1 MKKVVFNYLILLWTI
16 CSAGLLQAQQP
27 IPQENPEERIPY
39 LIAGIEVRGADFS
52 DENAILNLSGLA
64 VGNSVTLIKRTLP
77 DGEKLLGGQA
87 IAEVVKRLWRENIFS
102 DIQVSAQEVSGTT
115 VKLLIEVTERPRIAA
130 IEFKGISKSHA
141 EDLKEKINFIRGTI
155 LTDSKKQTATR
166 IIRNFYIEKGFFNI
180 SVDIQGEEDKV
191 IKNGVTVKIDVDKG
205 KRTKIEKILVDGNE
219 SFTDKKIKRLL
230 KKVHEKKFWRFWAR
244 SKYVPKIYNE
254 AKDNLMLAYNDDGYR
269 DAKVVFDTV
278 RSLENN
284 RLILDIDLYEGDQYY
299 FRDIVWTGN
308 VKYNSVI
315 LSNKLGIGK
324 GDIYSESL
332 LQKRLNGDPQGSDVS
347 SLYLDDG
354 YLFFQVNPVE
364 VAVEGDSIDLE
375 LRIQEGPQSTIR
387 KVIVTGNDKTS
398 DYVIVRELRSSPGQK
413 FSRTNLIRS
422 QREIINLGY
431 FDQENLGVEP
441 IPNQATG
448 TVDIAYNVAERSA
461 DQLQLQGGW
470 GQRFRDGAGNVIG
483 GGFIGTVQLAF
494 NNFSTK
500 RFFQPKAWRP
510 VPSGDGQK
518 LNLAVQINGLG
529 YRNFSISFLEPWL
542 GGKKPNSLGVSA
554 SYFIFQNG
562 SVFTQVFRNAIL
574 STSVDFRQRLTFPD
588 DFFTLSSSLNYK
600 YYDIENPSRTRGGIF
615 QGFENDD
622 QAFIHVITLKE
633 TLARSS
639 VDAVIYPR
647 SGSIMSLSV
656 EATPPYS
663 LFTDKSNLYDTS
675 SDAERFE
682 FLEYHKWEFQ
692 SNWFFNII
700 GDMVLSAKLE
710 AGFLGSYDSRLGL
723 SPFERY
729 FLGGSG
735 MNAGFGFDGRRII
748 PLRGYEDFSITDG
761 GNGYPI
767 YNRFVMELRQPLSL
781 NQSSPIWML
790 GFLEGGNGFTNIRK
804 YNPFDL
810 KRSAGFG
817 LRVMLPMVGLL
828 GLDWAYGF
836 DRLNG
841 QNNIS
846 GSQFHFIL
854 GQQF

>member
-1 MKKVVFNYLILLWTI
+1 MKYLVYLCAVSFFLL
-16 CSAGLLQAQQP
+16 GLQLGGKG
-27 IPQENPEERIPY
+27 QETEQGTEKRIPY
-39 LIAGIEVRGADFS
+39 LIADIEVIGAEYS
-52 DENAILNLSGLA
+52 DENAILNFSGLA
-64 VGNSVTLIKRTLP
+64 VGNSVTLISRTLP

-87 IAEVVKRLWRENIFS
+87 IADVVKRLWRENIFS
-102 DIQVSAQEVSGTT
+102 DIEVRAKEIAGTT
-115 VKLLIEVTERPRIAA
+115 VKLEIEVTERPRIAS
-130 IEFKGISKSHA
+130 IEFKGISKTQA

-155 LTDSKKQTATR
+155 LTESKEQTAKR
-166 IIRNFYIEKGFFNI
+166 IIRNFYVEKGFFNI
-180 SVDIQGEEDKV
+180 GVDINEEPDKV
-191 IKNGVTVKIDVDKG
+191 IKNGVTVKIDVKKG
-205 KRTKIEKILVDGNE
+205 KRAKIDEILVDGNE
-219 SFTDKKIKRLL
+219 SFSDKKVKRLL
-230 KKVHEKKFWRFWAR
+230 KKINEKQIWRFWAR
-244 SKYVPKIYNE
+244 SKYVPKIFRE
-254 AKDNLMLAYNDDGYR
+254 AKDNLILAYNDDGYR
-269 DAKVVFDTV
+269 DAKIQFDTV
-278 RSLENN
+278 EVLDNKSL
-284 RLILDIDLYEGDQYY
+284 RLKLDVYEGQQYY
-299 FRDIVWTGN
+299 FRDLVWSGN
-308 VKYNSVI
+308 LKYNSFI
-315 LSNKLGIGK
+315 LSNKLGIEK
-324 GDIYSESL
+324 GDVYSESL

-364 VAVEGDSIDLE
+364 VAVDGDSIDLE
-375 LRIQEGPQSTIR
+375 LRIIEGPQSTIR
-387 KVIVTGNDKTS
+387 KVIVNGNDKTS

-441 IPNQATG
+441 LPNQATG
-448 TVDIAYNVAERSA
+448 TVDIVYNVTERSS

-494 NNFSTK
+494 NNFSSK
-500 RFFQPKAWRP
+500 RIFQPKAWRP

-518 LNLAVQINGLG
+518 VNLAVQINGLG
-529 YRNFSISFLEPWL
+529 YKNFSLSFLEPWL

-562 SVFTQVFRNAIL
+562 SIFTQTFRNAIL
-574 STSVDFRQRLTFPD
+574 STSVDFRQRLKFPD
-588 DFFTLSSSLNYK
+588 DFFTLNSSINYK
-600 YYDIENPSRTRGGIF
+600 YYDIENPSRVNGGIF
-615 QGFENDD
+615 QGFENDNK
-622 QAFIHVITLKE
+622 AFINVLTLKE
-633 TLARSS
+633 TLGRSS

-663 LFTDKSNLYDTS
+663 LFTDKSNLYDTN
-675 SDAERFE
+675 SDADRFQ
-682 FLEYHKWEFQ
+682 FLEYHKWEFS

-700 GDMVLSAKLE
+700 GDMVFSAKIE
-710 AGFLGSYDSRLGL
+710 SGFLGSYDKRLGL

-748 PLRGYEDFSITDG
+748 PLRGYDDFSITDN

-790 GFLEGGNGFTNIRK
+790 GFLEGGNGYTSIRK

-810 KRSAGFG
+810 KRAAGVG

-841 QNNIS
+841 VNEIS

>member
-1 MKKVVFNYLILLWTI
+1 MKYVAYCWFLLV
-16 CSAGLLQAQQP
+16 CCMLLFQPINAQQVP
-27 IPQENPEERIPY
+27 DNPEERIPF
-39 LIAGIEVRGADFS
+39 LIADIEVVGADYS
-52 DENAILNLSGLA
+52 DENAILNFSGLA

-77 DGEKLLGGQA
+77 SGETLLGGNA
-87 IAEVVKRLWRENIFS
+87 IADVVKRLWRENIFS
-102 DIQVSAQEVSGTT
+102 DIEVRATEVSGTT
-115 VKLLIEVTERPRIAA
+115 VKLVIEVTERPRIAS
-130 IEFKGISKSHA
+130 IDFKGISKSQS

-155 LTDSKKQTATR
+155 LTESKEQTARR

-180 SVDIQGEEDKV
+180 KVDIEGVPDKV

-205 KRTKIEKILVDGNE
+205 KRAKIEEILLTGNE
-219 SFTDKKIKRLL
+219 SFPDKKVKRLL
-230 KKVHEKKFWRFWAR
+230 KKINEKRIWRFWAR
-244 SKYVPKIYNE
+244 SKYVPKLFRE
-254 AKDNLMLAYNDDGYR
+254 AKDNLVQTYNDEGYR
-269 DAKVVFDTV
+269 DAKILFDTV
-278 RSLENN
+278 TVQGNKTLK
-284 RLILDIDLYEGDQYY
+284 LKMDMYEGNQYY
-299 FRDIVWTGN
+299 HRNLVWAGN
-308 VKYNSVI
+308 LKYNSVV
-315 LSNKLGIGK
+315 LANKLGIEK
-324 GDIYSESL
+324 GDIYNESL
-332 LQKRLNGDPQGSDVS
+332 LQKRLNGDPQGSDVA

-354 YLFFQVNPVE
+354 YLFFNVNPVE

-387 KVIVTGNDKTS
+387 KVNITGNNKTS

-448 TVDIAYNVAERSA
+448 TVDIAYNVTERSS

-470 GQRFRDGAGNVIG
+470 GQRFRDANGNVIG

-494 NNFSTK
+494 NNFSS
-500 RFFQPKAWRP
+500 RRIFEPKAWRP

-529 YRNFSISFLEPWL
+529 YKNFSMSFLEPWL
-542 GGKKPNSLGVSA
+542 GGKKPNSLGVST

-562 SVFTQVFRNAIL
+562 SIFTQVFRNAIV

-588 DFFTLSSSLNYK
+588 DFFTLNSSLTFK
-600 YYDIENPSRTRGGIF
+600 YYDIRNPSRTRGGIF

-622 QAFIHVITLKE
+622 KAFINVLTLKE
-633 TLARSS
+633 TLGRSS

-647 SGSIMSLSV
+647 SGSIMSFSV

-663 LFTDKSNLYDTS
+663 LFTDKSNLYDTN
-675 SDAERFE
+675 SDAERFQ
-682 FLEYHKWEFQ
+682 FLEYHKWEFM
-692 SNWFFNII
+692 SNWFFNIV
-700 GDMVLSAKLE
+700 GNMVFSAKIE
-710 AGFLGSYDSRLGL
+710 SGFLGAYDKKLGL

-748 PLRGYEDFSITDG
+748 PLRGYDDFSITDG

-790 GFLEGGNGFTNIRK
+790 GFLEGGNGYTTIRK
-804 YNPFDL
+804 YNPFNL
-810 KRSAGFG
+810 KRSAGVG

-836 DRLNG
+836 DRLDGINE
-841 QNNIS
+841 IS

>member
-1 MKKVVFNYLILLWTI
+1 MKQVVYSCILCL
-16 CSAGLLQAQQP
+16 CGLFLFKTAIAQEA
-27 IPQENPEERIPY
+27 PQDPEERIPY
-39 LIAGIEVRGADFS
+39 LIADIEVIGADYS
-52 DENAILNLSGLA
+52 DENAILNFSGLA
-64 VGNSVTLIKRTLP
+64 VGNSVTLIKRSLP
-77 DGEKLLGGQA
+77 SGEVLLGGNA
-87 IAEVVKRLWRENIFS
+87 IADVVKRLWRENIFS
-102 DIQVSAQEVSGTT
+102 DIEVRAKEVSGTT
-115 VKLLIEVTERPRIAA
+115 VQLVIEVTERPRIAS
-130 IEFKGISKSHA
+130 IEFKGISKSQS

-155 LTDSKKQTATR
+155 LTESKEQTARR

-180 SVDIQGEEDKV
+180 GVDIEGVPDKV

-205 KRTKIEKILVDGNE
+205 KRTKINEIVLTGNGA
-219 SFTDKKIKRLL
+219 FNDKKVKRLL
-230 KKVHEKKFWRFWAR
+230 KKVNEKKIWRFWAR
-244 SKYVPKIYNE
+244 SKFVPKIFRD
-254 AKDNLMLAYNDDGYR
+254 AKDNLLLTYNDEGYR
-269 DAKVVFDTV
+269 DAKVLFDTV
-278 RSLENN
+278 TTVDNKTVKLQM
-284 RLILDIDLYEGDQYY
+284 DLYEGQRYY
-299 FRDIVWTGN
+299 HRNLVWSGN
-308 VKYNSVI
+308 LKYNSVI
-315 LSNKLGIGK
+315 LSNKLGIEK
-324 GDIYSESL
+324 GDIYNESL
-332 LQKRLNGDPQGSDVS
+332 LQKRLNGDPQGSDVA

-354 YLFFQVNPVE
+354 YLFFSVNPVE
-364 VAVEGDSIDLE
+364 VAVDDDSIDLE
-375 LRIQEGPQSTIR
+375 LRITEGPQSTIR
-387 KVIVTGNDKTS
+387 KTIINGNDKTS

-422 QREIINLGY
+422 QREIINLGF

-448 TVDIAYNVAERSA
+448 TVDIAYNVTERSA

-470 GQRFRDGAGNVIG
+470 GQRFRDANGNVIG

-500 RFFQPKAWRP
+500 RFFEPKAWRP

-554 SYFIFQNG
+554 SYFVFQNG
-562 SVFTQVFRNAIL
+562 SIFTQVFRNAIL

-588 DFFTLSSSLNYK
+588 DFFTLNSSINYK
-600 YYDIENPSRTRGGIF
+600 YYDIQNPSRVNGGIF
-615 QGFENDD
+615 QGFENDEN
-622 QAFIHVITLKE
+622 AYINVLTIKE
-633 TLARSS
+633 TLGRSS

-647 SGSIMSLSV
+647 SGSIMSFSV

-663 LFTDKSNLYDTS
+663 LFTDKSDLYNTT
-675 SDAERFE
+675 SDADRFE
-682 FLEYHKWEFQ
+682 FLEYHKWEFM
-692 SNWFFNII
+692 SNWFFNIV
-700 GDMVLSAKLE
+700 GDMVFSAKIE
-710 AGFLGSYDSRLGL
+710 SGFLGAYDKRLGL

-748 PLRGYEDFSITDG
+748 PLRGYDDFSITDG

-790 GFLEGGNGFTNIRK
+790 GFLEGGNGYTTIRK

-836 DRLNG
+836 DRLN
-841 QNNIS
+841 NEISEVS